1 MNKHNYIQYCL
12 NILGFDNIK
21 PQLSIAE
28 RCYLHKQWVFALNQK
43 DGAYTYPI
51 APMPPRIS
59 QLGRLIEKANWE
71 RPELKYNQDRVLE
84 VLDPTT
90 LLYKTFIPAEFE

>member
-1 MNKHNYIQYCL
+1 MNKSNYIQYCL

-28 RCYLHKQWVFALNQK
+28 RCYLHKQWVFALNNKEDLYQ
-43 DGAYTYPI
+43 YPI
-51 APMPPRIS
+51 APAPLRVQ
-59 QLGRLIEKANWE
+59 QLGALIVNAKWQ

-84 VLDPTT
+84 VQDELGF
-90 LLYKTFIPAEFE
+90 YKKFIPSDYE